1 MVPLFCGNPQSSN
14 SDILHNFSKNCFFE
28 SFFIAPRLLGF
39 RSPLLTASGPDL
51 AHATLIEKM
60 ANRHSLMWRAP
71 GRRSAEREK
80 FRRLMK
86 KVEAVR
92 VREGMTKTELAA
104 ELGAN
109 VDGVRAWMTGRTVGR
124 KETVDKIKDF
134 LKRKS

>member
-1 MVPLFCGNPQSSN
+1 VLGSLYPTR
-14 SDILHNFSKNCFFE
+14 IE
-28 SFFIAPRLLGF
+28 RLTLKAA
-39 RSPLLTASGPDL
+39 RLQL
-51 AHATLIEKM
+51 HATLIEKM